1 MADFVAEILA
11 KLNLSQ
17 IPSDIQKIENTQI
30 TLNNITADTKNIV
43 SQIQAELNKYKF
55 NVDLNIN
62 GGQNISK
69 NIQAQ
74 GQQAGNAF
82 TNGFVNAT
90 KRLNSSDVLDMSKLM
105 KSSGFKNSDI
115 ANATRDIQNMNI
127 EVSKLTTSLG
137 KDGNVRINI
146 KGLDEFGRVVNVT
159 KQLDKSTGSIS
170 TIGTNIGQSFDTAAE
185 AAKRYQKEV
194 INASKAQKKIS
205 EGRAWMNSNPKAKAV
220 FGAQMEGIFESLEN
234 DSSSENI
241 ALMSAKLG
249 EVKSKAKEAGL
260 TVSSFGKSL
269 KDAALQAIGLNSLS
283 DVFREV
289 IDVGQKMYQ
298 NVVAIDTAMT
308 ELKKVTDESASSYES
323 FLSNAGQAA
332 PKIGMTI
339 SDYISSTADFARLG
353 YSFNESQDLARV
365 AGIYN
370 VVGDDL
376 SGIEEASNSIIS
388 TLKAFNIQ
396 ANDSIGIVDKFNEV
410 SNNFAI
416 SSGGIGSAF
425 QKSASS
431 LAAANNDIDQSI
443 ALITAANTVVQN
455 PDTVGTAFKTLTMR
469 IRGAETELQEA
480 GLDADNMASSTAKLR
495 AEILALSKVDIMKD
509 ENTFKSTYDI
519 LDELA
524 KKWKDLTDIQQASI
538 TELIAG
544 RRLPEC
550 TEMCI

>member
-74 GQQAGNAF
+74 GQQVGNAF

-159 KQLDKSTGSIS
+159 KQLDKSIGSIS
-170 TIGTNIGQSFDTAAE
+170 TIGTNIGQSFDTAAL

-249 EVKSKAKEAGL
+249 EIKSKAKEAGL
-260 TVSSFGKSL
+260 TVSSFGKRL
-269 KDAALQAIGLNSLS
+269 KDATLQAIGFYSLS
-283 DVFREV
+283 YVFREV
-289 IDVGQKMYQ
+289 IDVCQKMYQ

>member
-234 DSSSENI
+234 DSSSEP
-241 ALMSAKLG
+241 
-249 EVKSKAKEAGL
+249 
-260 TVSSFGKSL
+260 L
-269 KDAALQAIGLNSLS
+269 KV
-283 DVFREV
+283 VF
-289 IDVGQKMYQ
+289 ICC
-298 NVVAIDTAMT
+298 
-308 ELKKVTDESASSYES
+308 
-323 FLSNAGQAA
+323 FL
-332 PKIGMTI
+332 
-339 SDYISSTADFARLG
+339 R
-353 YSFNESQDLARV
+353 
-365 AGIYN
+365 
-370 VVGDDL
+370 
-376 SGIEEASNSIIS
+376 
-388 TLKAFNIQ
+388 
-396 ANDSIGIVDKFNEV
+396 
-410 SNNFAI
+410 
-416 SSGGIGSAF
+416 
-425 QKSASS
+425 
-431 LAAANNDIDQSI
+431 
-443 ALITAANTVVQN
+443 
-455 PDTVGTAFKTLTMR
+455 
-469 IRGAETELQEA
+469 
-480 GLDADNMASSTAKLR
+480 
-495 AEILALSKVDIMKD
+495 
-509 ENTFKSTYDI
+509 
-519 LDELA
+519 
-524 KKWKDLTDIQQASI
+524 
-538 TELIAG
+538 
-544 RRLPEC
+544 
-550 TEMCI
+550 

>member
-17 IPSDIQKIENTQI
+17 IPSDIQKIGNTQI
-30 TLNNITADTKNIV
+30 TLNNITTDTKNIV

-90 KRLNSSDVLDMSKLM
+90 KRLNSSDVLDMSNLM

-194 INASKAQKKIS
+194 INVSKAQKKIS
-205 EGRAWMNSNPKAKAV
+205 EGKAWLNSNPKAKAV
-220 FGAQMEGIFESLEN
+220 FGAQMEGIFESLKA

-241 ALMSAKLG
+241 ARMSAKIG
-249 EVKSKAKEAGL
+249 EIQARAKEAKL

-269 KDAALQAIGLNSLS
+269 KDAALQAVGLNSLYA
-283 DVFREV
+283 VFRKA
-289 IDVGQKMYQ
+289 IYVGKKMYQ

-323 FLSNAGQAA
+323 YLSNAGRAA
-332 PKIGMTI
+332 TKIGMTI

-353 YSFNESQDLARV
+353 YSLNESQDLAKV

-376 SGIEEASNSIIS
+376 SGIEEASKSIIS

-410 SNNFAI
+410 GNNFAI
-416 SSGGIGSAF
+416 SSGGIGSAL
-425 QKSASS
+425 QRSASS

-524 KKWKDLTDIQQASI
+524 KKWKDLTDIQRASI